1 MKYEYIFNKKVKAV
15 ATLKPGE
22 KITVN
27 TEDAFRGLIKKE
39 KNCTMKNIE
48 SILDLSNPLTG
59 PIVVDEAEPGDWLEV
74 VINDIECGPYGVS
87 IIGSHFSIFGDRY
100 KIQAKV
106 VPIKNGVIDF
116 NDKIKIKVKPM
127 IGTIG
132 TTPEL
137 DTPLSTM
144 PGIFGGN
151 MDASSVSIGN
161 KLYLPVFINGGYLY
175 LGDCHAIQGDGEL
188 VNPFEIPAKITLTI
202 NIVKDKTSKGKWPRV
217 ISKDTIETI
226 VSDRTFY
233 FAAKEALDEMI
244 KWLSEDYG
252 FNSTEA
258 AFLCGQVADA
268 RCCQIGNAYHTVRC
282 VFPQKYLKNS

>member
-1 MKYEYIFNKKVKAV
+1 MGYKYIFDKKLKAI
-15 ATLKPGE
+15 ATLKSGE

-27 TEDAFRGLIKKE
+27 TEDAFRGLIKEE
-39 KNCTMKNIE
+39 KNCTMENIE
-48 SILDLSNPLTG
+48 SILGLSNPLTG
-59 PIVVDEAEPGDWLEV
+59 PIVVDKAEPGDWLEV
-74 VINDIECGPYGVS
+74 QIDNIECGPYGVS
-87 IIGSHFSIFGDRY
+87 IIGSHFSIFGDKY

-116 NDKIKIKVKPM
+116 NDKVKIKVNPM

-161 KLYLPVFINGGYLY
+161 KLYLPVFIYGAYLY

-188 VNPFEIPAKITLTI
+188 VNPFEIPAKITLTL
-202 NIVKDKTSKGKWPRV
+202 NVVKDKTSKGKWPRV

-233 FAAKEALDEMI
+233 FAAKEALNEMI
-244 KWLSEDYG
+244 KWLCEDYG

-268 RCCQIGNAYHTVRC
+268 RCCQIGNAYHTARC
-282 VFPQKYLKNS
+282 VFPKKYIKNS